1 MRSYAPA
8 VETLQWQTLTPQHM
22 PPIGE
27 DFLLW
32 RAINE
37 SDGGICT
44 LGRRWKR
51 EGGNPPI
58 VYLVGTGQD
67 WKRILPEDEYKNCRW
82 AAIAP
87 PKCVIRKRIKE
98 KQKRMELMER
108 YENQA

>member
-8 VETLQWQTLTPQHM
+8 METLQWQTLTPQHM

-44 LGRRWKR
+44 LADAGSGKAETRPLCTWWARGRI
-51 EGGNPPI
+51 GSGC
-58 VYLVGTGQD
+58 
-67 WKRILPEDEYKNCRW
+67 CRKTNIRT
-82 AAIAP
+82 AAGRPLRRRNA
-87 PKCVIRKRIKE
+87 
-98 KQKRMELMER
+98 
-108 YENQA
+108 

>member
-8 VETLQWQTLTPQHM
+8 METLQWQTLTPQHM

-37 SDGGICT
+37 SDGGLCT
-44 LGRRWKR
+44 LGRRWTR
-51 EGGNPPI
+51 EGGNSPI

-67 WKRILPEDEYKNCRW
+67 WKRVLPEDEYKSCRW
-82 AAIAP
+82 ATITP

-98 KQKRMELMER
+98 KQRMMELIER
-108 YENQA
+108 AKA